1 MFVIVQC
8 LRNIETGHAEAS
20 AMDPRRKIGLTLKN
34 AGVAITLTS
43 VTDIM
48 AFIAGSFTILP
59 GLYDFCLM
67 SAATIAAIYFFQA
80 RCNLQVIITLVGG
93 GIGLGF
99 PRSIIHWRVEDDAF
113 EK

>member
-1 MFVIVQC
+1 MRTPVGIGIDDMFVIVQC
-8 LRNIETGHAEAS
+8 LRNIETGHAVDAS

-67 SAATIAAIYFFQA
+67 SAATVAAIYLLQA
-80 RCNLQVIITLVGG
+80 RDREPR
-93 GIGLGF
+93 F
-99 PRSIIHWRVEDDAF
+99 P
-113 EK
+113 

>member
-1 MFVIVQC
+1 MRTPVGIGIDDMFVIVQC
-8 LRNIETGHAEAS
+8 LRNIETGHAVDAS

-67 SAATIAAIYFFQA
+67 SAATVAAIYLLQA
-80 RCNLQVIITLVGG
+80 RHRAGSD
-93 GIGLGF
+93 
-99 PRSIIHWRVEDDAF
+99 PHKAA
-113 EK
+113 

>member
-67 SAATIAAIYFFQA
+67 SAATVAAIYLLQA
-80 RCNLQVIITLVGG
+80 RDRE
-93 GIGLGF
+93 
-99 PRSIIHWRVEDDAF
+99 RSP
-113 EK
+113 